1 MKLDTRMIEK
11 RIVSYYLNSRDY
23 NGLSL
28 STLIRDI
35 GTNSNNIYEIVMEL
49 VKTGKISVV
58 SPHQSNPFIKMF
70 DAPIEEQL
78 DGLKERNPGFV
89 CLYPTPTSVQEEIAL
104 SAYDDQPF
112 TKMMILTNPKLL
124 AIPFRLDVLD
134 MYERDPRY
142 RFRFYD
148 FGGTISVRSEYNDHL
163 GEDDQIRLRFGVGHD
178 EEGDRVVAVYLYH
191 LAALP
196 GRQQRIWREF
206 LIHRKCRMYEE
217 FFVTTILGEPAETM
231 STYDAIIQEQ
241 VEINRLFGLMGRQPP
256 LFRETYEDQRRPQ
269 GFSFFMKP
277 TKKEYD
283 NFIHLLDKM
292 MSENIDIDAF
302 GEDVE
307 RHNLKR
313 ISDNEFERQPKGS
326 ITMLEEWLSLRYS
339 ALPPDERTAVI
350 NPLRE
355 VRNLRQ
361 KPAHMIVAD
370 NYDKQFYELQDNLV
384 WNVYSALNGL
394 RHILT
399 QDPSVS
405 QYDPPF
411 WDGRPIV
418 KSY

>member
-35 GTNSNNIYEIVMEL
+35 ETNSNNIYEIVIEL
-49 VKTGKISVV
+49 VKTGKISVA

-78 DGLKERNPGFV
+78 DGLKERNPRFV

-104 SAYDDQPF
+104 SGYDDQPF
-112 TKMMILTNPKLL
+112 TKMMVLANPKLL

-134 MYERDPRY
+134 IYERDPRY

-148 FGGTISVRSEYNDHL
+148 FGGTISVRSEYYDHL

-206 LIHRKCRMYEE
+206 LIHRKCRMCEE
-217 FFVTTILGEPAETM
+217 FFVTTILGEPPETI
-231 STYDAIIQEQ
+231 SVYDAIIHEQ
-241 VEINRLFGLMGRQPP
+241 VEINKLFGLMGRQP
-256 LFRETYEDQRRPQ
+256 LFRETYDDQHRPQ

-277 TKKEYD
+277 TKNEYD
-283 NFIHLLDKM
+283 SFVHLLDKM
-292 MSENIDIDAF
+292 MPENINIDAF

-307 RHNLKR
+307 RHTRKR
-313 ISDNEFERQPKGS
+313 ISKNEFERQPKGS

-339 ALPPDERTAVI
+339 ALRPEEKAAI
-350 NPLRE
+350 IKPLRE
-355 VRNLRQ
+355 VRNLRRE
-361 KPAHMIVAD
+361 PAHMIVAD
-370 NYDKQFYELQDNLV
+370 NYDKQFYELQDYLV
-384 WNVYSALNGL
+384 QNVYSALNRL
-394 RHILT
+394 RQMLT
-399 QDPSVS
+399 QDPSIS

-411 WDGRPIV
+411 WDGRLIV